1 MTPTK
6 VNPER
11 KARRILAARE
21 VFEAVADLG
30 ESFYD
35 EALQICDDERE
46 AAFLASATLL
56 SALERE
62 QVLRRPVKRA
72 A

>member
-6 VNPER
+6 HQTER
-11 KARRILAARE
+11 RARRILATRE
-21 VFEAVADLG
+21 VFEAVAELA

-35 EALQICDDERE
+35 EALELCDDERE

-62 QVLRRPVKRA
+62 KVLKRPARA